1 MNRVYEA
8 RRQSVNSTQ
17 ITDMLL
23 VIQATITLF
32 ISLRAFSLSIRT
44 GDDMIFSLGLSM
56 GVIAVG
62 GIIGLISDLFLAGAF
77 NTFWF
82 RYIGQTVGY
91 LFIFLSTLR
100 GSEHYR
106 RRLKRWHI
114 IATAL
119 LLGLLLLTP
128 LIPAHPN
135 PLMQTALSGSRGLVC
150 FIIFFHYVT
159 IFFSKETRFGFLMCF
174 AFFWIA
180 WGIVIYTLQFTQPD
194 ALLLNYVGDSLRIL
208 GLAALLGAFFLG

>member
-1 MNRVYEA
+1 M
-8 RRQSVNSTQ
+8 NSTQ
-17 ITDMLL
+17 ITDLLL

-32 ISLRAFSLSIRT
+32 ISLRAFFLSDRT
-44 GDDMIFSLGLSM
+44 GDNMLFSLGLSM
-56 GVIAVG
+56 GVIALG
-62 GIIGLISDLFLAGAF
+62 GIIGLVSDLFLDGAF

-82 RYIGQTVGY
+82 RYIGQTIGY

-100 GSEHYR
+100 GSERYR
-106 RRLKRWHI
+106 RTLKRWHVL
-114 IATAL
+114 ATGL

-128 LIPAHPN
+128 VIPAHPD
-135 PLMQTALSGSRGLVC
+135 PLVQTALSGSRGLIC

-180 WGIVIYTLQFTQPD
+180 WGIIIYTLQFTQTNP
-194 ALLLNYVGDSLRIL
+194 LLLNYVGDSVRIV
-208 GLAALLGAFFLG
+208 GLAALLAAFFLG

>member
-1 MNRVYEA
+1 M
-8 RRQSVNSTQ
+8 NSTQ

-32 ISLRAFSLSIRT
+32 ISLRAFFLSART
-44 GDDMIFSLGLSM
+44 GDNMLFSLGLSM
-56 GVIAVG
+56 GVIALG
-62 GIIGLISDLFLAGAF
+62 GMIGLVSDLFLNRAF

-100 GSEHYR
+100 RSERYR
-106 RRLKRWHI
+106 RRLKRWHV
-114 IATAL
+114 IATVL

-128 LIPAHPN
+128 VIPVHPD
-135 PLMQTALSGSRGLVC
+135 PLVQTTLSGSRGLVC

-194 ALLLNYVGDSLRIL
+194 PLLLNYVGDSVRIV
-208 GLAALLGAFFLG
+208 GLAALLAAFFLG

>member
-1 MNRVYEA
+1 M
-8 RRQSVNSTQ
+8 NSTQ
-17 ITDMLL
+17 ITDLLL

-32 ISLRAFSLSIRT
+32 ISLRAFFLSART
-44 GDDMIFSLGLSM
+44 GDNMLFSLGLSM
-56 GVIAVG
+56 GVIALG
-62 GIIGLISDLFLAGAF
+62 GMIGLVSDLFLDGAF

-100 GSEHYR
+100 RSERYR
-106 RRLKRWHI
+106 RTLKRWHVL
-114 IATAL
+114 ATGL
-119 LLGLLLLTP
+119 LLGLLVLTP
-128 LIPAHPN
+128 VIPAHPD
-135 PLMQTALSGSRGLVC
+135 PLVQTALSGSRGLIC

-180 WGIVIYTLQFTQPD
+180 WGIIIYTLQFTQPNP
-194 ALLLNYVGDSLRIL
+194 LLLNYVGDSVRIV
-208 GLAALLGAFFLG
+208 GLAALLAAFFLG

>member
-1 MNRVYEA
+1 M
-8 RRQSVNSTQ
+8 
-17 ITDMLL
+17 IL

-32 ISLRAFSLSIRT
+32 ISLRAFFLSART
-44 GDDMIFSLGLSM
+44 GDNMLFSLGLSM
-56 GVIAVG
+56 GVIALG
-62 GIIGLISDLFLAGAF
+62 GMIGLMSDLFLNRAF

-100 GSEHYR
+100 RSEHYR
-106 RRLKRWHI
+106 RRLKRWHA

-128 LIPAHPN
+128 VIPAHPDA
-135 PLMQTALSGSRGLVC
+135 LVQTALSGSRSLVC

-174 AFFWIA
+174 AFFWIS
-180 WGIVIYTLQFTQPD
+180 WGILIYTLQFTQPNP
-194 ALLLNYVGDSLRIL
+194 LLLNYVGDSVRIV
-208 GLAALLGAFFLG
+208 GLAALLAAFFLG